1 MLKFS
6 VPNKSKDKSICRWL
20 IFFTILIHSAGLI
33 QFTIPAIQQG
43 FIPGSIRWISAV
55 LVNAALIAL
64 EIALLF
70 LCQTSFYTKF
80 RSTILSI
87 IAPLS
92 HLRWINLLLSLGF
105 IAAFT
110 YLVLNPNGVFFP
122 IPFTRFFL
130 FWLTAIIVSLLVK
143 AWSLRSLPHIQI
155 RWFYWLGISFLISGF
170 FYIIFSY
177 FQDISSYPYTLTW
190 SETSRY
196 YYASLFFSEK
206 IYGIPTTPTVLHPS
220 RYLLQALPFLIPNSS
235 LELHRAWQ
243 VFLWLSIT
251 LLTSFLI
258 CKRAAFPQK
267 ISLIGLLTILWAF
280 IYLLVGPVYYHLQIS
295 LIPVLLGFN
304 RSKSTSRN
312 IRFVHNLLIVAAA
325 SAWAGISR
333 VNWFPVPGLLAAT
346 LIFIEQPIKGNT
358 ATQTSSAPNSSK
370 LFTWT
375 SIQYGIKTVAWTIF
389 GTAIAY
395 AAQNLYIYWSGNSFK
410 DFTSSFSSDLLWY
423 RLWPSSTY
431 PLGILPGAILVSL
444 PLWLLIW
451 SKLISKESGVPQ
463 WKEIHPIRL
472 LGLFTVLIVL
482 FAGGLVV
489 SVKIGGGSNLHN
501 LDAYLSLL
509 LVTTIMVNS
518 NQLVPD
524 QTLQKPLIIELDED
538 EFTQKK
544 AQPGSD
550 KTSLFPGKL
559 RTFSLIL
566 CLIIPISLTL
576 IARGPSRAYPPQN
589 EINRGLRVI
598 SRAINSLE
606 NNNKEILFLTN
617 RHFITFGFIQD
628 VKLIPEYERVF
639 LMEMAM
645 SNNQAYLENFYNDLA
660 NQRFGLIISEPIYK
674 TDKTSD
680 LRFAEENN
688 AWVEQVSKQ
697 ILCYYKSRTLI
708 RGIGIQILMPR
719 ETPHQC
725 K

>member
-6 VPNKSKDKSICRWL
+6 SEVKHLDKTICRWL

-33 QFTIPAIQQG
+33 QFTFQAIQQG
-43 FIPGSIRWISAV
+43 FIPGSIRWMSAV
-55 LVNAALIAL
+55 FVNSALILL
-64 EIALLF
+64 EIVLLF
-70 LCQTSFYTKF
+70 LCQTSFYNKI

-87 IAPLS
+87 IAALS

-105 IAAFT
+105 IAGFT
-110 YLVLNPNGVFFP
+110 YLVLNPNGRFFP

-130 FWLTAIIVSLLVK
+130 FWLTAIIASLLVK

-177 FQDISSYPYTLTW
+177 FQDISSYPYTLAW

-206 IYGIPTTPTVLHPS
+206 IYGVQTTPTVLHPS

-235 LELHRAWQ
+235 LALHRAWQ
-243 VFLWLSIT
+243 VFLWLAIT
-251 LLTSFLI
+251 LLTSFLVS
-258 CKRAAFPQK
+258 KRSAFPHK
-267 ISLIGLLTILWAF
+267 ISLIGLLTIMWAF
-280 IYLLVGPVYYHLQIS
+280 IYLLIGPVYYHLQIS
-295 LIPVLLGFN
+295 LILVLWGFN
-304 RSKSTSRN
+304 RSNSTSPY
-312 IRFVHNLLIVAAA
+312 IRFAHNLLIVAVA

-346 LIFIEQPIKGNT
+346 LIFIEQPIKGNI
-358 ATQTSSAPNSSK
+358 ATKDSSAPYSPK
-370 LFTWT
+370 LLTWT
-375 SIQYGIKTVAWTIF
+375 SIQYGLKTVAWTIF

-395 AAQNLYIYWSGNSFK
+395 AAQNLYIYWSGNSTK

-451 SKLISKESGVPQ
+451 SKLISKESGASH

-472 LGLFTVLIVL
+472 LGLFTVLLVL

-501 LDAYLSLL
+501 LDAYLALL
-509 LVTTIMVNS
+509 LVTTILIYL

-524 QTLQKPLIIELDED
+524 QPTKKSQNLDLDKSET
-538 EFTQKK
+538 TQKEVK
-544 AQPGSD
+544 PGADIIPFFQGRLSM
-550 KTSLFPGKL
+550 
-559 RTFSLIL
+559 FSLIL

-576 IARGPSRAYPPQN
+576 ISRSPSGGFPPQN
-589 EINRGLRVI
+589 EIDRGLRVI

-606 NNNKEILFLTN
+606 NHNKEILFLTN
-617 RHFITFGFIQD
+617 RHFLTFGYIQN

-645 SNNQAYLENFYNDLA
+645 SNNQEYLEKFHNDLA
-660 NQRFGLIISEPIYK
+660 NQRFGIIISEPIYI

-680 LRFAEENN
+680 QRFAEENN
-688 AWVEQVSKQ
+688 AWVKQVSEY
-697 ILCYYKSRTLI
+697 ILCYYKPRTTI
-708 RGIGIQILMPR
+708 RGVSIQILVPR